1 MSAMSRVRRN
11 VLALVAMA
19 GLVVVSSAPAMAQ
32 DAPNEGNVSV
42 SVGIDATNA
51 YLFRGIYQ
59 DDTKLITWP
68 YAEMGLELFSGD
80 GGLQSVG
87 ITLGTWN
94 SLHPGDA
101 GSDGPSGKLW
111 YESDF
116 YAGFG
121 LGFAGGVSLDT
132 TFTAYT
138 SPNTAFDTVK
148 EISFQLGVDDSAWL
162 GAGALQPYALI
173 AFELDGQA
181 DGGFNEGT
189 YLELGVAP
197 GIEGSRAGLSFP
209 IKVGLSLKDY
219 YELYDVDTD
228 TTADNTFG
236 FFSVGAIV
244 SVPLSGIPARFGSW
258 NIQGG
263 VEFQRLGTTT
273 KAFNDGDAS
282 RVIGLFG
289 VALSY

>member
-1 MSAMSRVRRN
+1 MSAMSGVRRH

-19 GLVVVSSAPAMAQ
+19 GMVIVSSAPAMAQ
-32 DAPNEGNVSV
+32 GGPNEGNVSV

-51 YLFRGIYQ
+51 YMFRGIYQ

-80 GGLQSVG
+80 GGLKSVG

-121 LGFAGGVSLDT
+121 LGFGGGVSLDT

-148 EISFQLGVDDSAWL
+148 EISFQVGVDDSAWL
-162 GAGALQPYALI
+162 GRGALQPHALV
-173 AFELDGQA
+173 AFELGEAAA
-181 DGGFNEGT
+181 DGHHKGI

-197 GIEGSRAGLSFP
+197 GIEGSRASLSFP
-209 IKVGLSLKDY
+209 VKVGLSLRDF
-219 YELYDVDTD
+219 YEIEIADGIVE
-228 TTADNTFG
+228 DNTFG
-236 FFSVGAIV
+236 YVSVSAV
-244 SVPLSGIPARFGSW
+244 VAVPLSSIPARFGSW
-258 NIQGG
+258 SIQGG
-263 VEFQRLGTTT
+263 VELQRLGTTT
-273 KAFNDGDAS
+273 KALNGGDAS
-282 RVIGLFG
+282 RVMGLFG
-289 VALSY
+289 VGLSY